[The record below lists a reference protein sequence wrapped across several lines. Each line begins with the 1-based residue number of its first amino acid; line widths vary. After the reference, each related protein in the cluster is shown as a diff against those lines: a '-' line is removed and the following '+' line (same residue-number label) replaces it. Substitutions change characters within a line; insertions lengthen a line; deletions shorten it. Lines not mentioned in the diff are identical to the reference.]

1 MAINCVKTLDTFDF
15 CATADQCCFA
25 NKQLLRQGVSPVW
38 FCGTL
43 LAMGLMSIN
52 RRQKL
57 VFIRERSMAESLYS
71 HLRHLPTTLTRD
83 SAKRGFRS
91 LWHGNLAVPILLLM
105 LLGMMILP
113 LPPILLD
120 AFFSFNIALSIVVLL
135 VSIYSLRPLDF
146 AVFPTILLVATLLR
160 LALNVASTRV
170 ILLEG
175 HNGGDA
181 AGKVIEAFGEVVI
194 GGNYAVGLV
203 VFIILMII
211 NFVVVT
217 KGAGRISEVSAR
229 FTLDAM
235 PGKQMAIDADLN
247 AGLIDQD
254 EARRRRAEV
263 SAEADFY
270 GSMDGASKFVRGD
283 SIAAILIL
291 FINIIAGLIVGIVQH
306 KLEFQ
311 DALEKYILLTIGDGL
326 VAQIP
331 GLLLATA
338 SAIIVTRVNTTQ
350 EMGSQV
356 FTQMFASPKAL
367 GVSAV
372 ILFIMGIIPGMPHFA
387 FIALALICAAL
398 AYVIHYRNSQPQP
411 VEEGAARVARPGMP
425 SAMPSASAPQTLPA
439 LEHRAPAGAGAE
451 VSEVS
456 WDDVSAV
463 DILGLEVGYRLIP
476 LVDKNQRGELLGR
489 IKGVRKKLSQDV
501 GFLVP
506 PVHIRDNLE
515 LMPNAY
521 RLTLMG
527 VSLGEGEVFPDKHL
541 AINPGQVFGTL
552 PGAKTKDPAFGLEA
566 IWIDESQKD
575 QAQTL
580 GYTVVDASTVV
591 ATHLNQIVQKHTHE
605 LLGHEEVQKWLDL
618 LADKSPKLV
627 EELVPGTLGINAL
640 LKVLQA
646 LLKEQVA
653 IRDRRSIAEALAAY
667 GDKSQD
673 IATLTGHVR
682 VALARQIVQ
691 NIVGAEPNI
700 PCITLDPSL
709 EHLLLQSVQ
718 QAQKAGADA
727 SAYIEPRLA
736 ERLNNALVKVAQ
748 KQEAQGKPQVLL
760 VAGPIRSLLA
770 NFVRF
775 NLPDMHVLGYNEVP
789 DNKQVTIEAS
799 VGADINKP

>member
-1 MAINCVKTLDTFDF
+1 MA
-15 CATADQCCFA
+15 Q
-25 NKQLLRQGVSPVW
+25 
-38 FCGTL
+38 
-43 LAMGLMSIN
+43 SI
-52 RRQKL
+52 
-57 VFIRERSMAESLYS
+57 FS
-71 HLRHLPTTLTRD
+71 HLRSLPNTMTRD
-83 SAKRGFRS
+83 SAAAGFRG
-91 LWHGNLAVPILLLM
+91 LWHGNLSVPILLLM

-113 LPPILLD
+113 LPPFLLD

-135 VSIYSLRPLDF
+135 VSIYSRRPLDF

-175 HNGGDA
+175 HKGGDA

-211 NFVVVT
+211 NFIVVT

-254 EARRRRAEV
+254 EARKRRIEV
-263 SAEADFY
+263 AAEADFY

-283 SIAAILIL
+283 SIAGILIL
-291 FINIIAGLIVGIVQH
+291 FINVIGGLIVGMVQH
-306 KLEFQ
+306 HLEFQ
-311 DALEKYILLTIGDGL
+311 DALEKYVLLTIGDGL

-331 GLLLATA
+331 SLLLATA

-350 EMGSQV
+350 DMGSQV

-372 ILFIMGIIPGMPHFA
+372 ILFIMGSIPGMPHVA
-387 FIALALICAAL
+387 FLGLAVICGAL
-398 AYVIHYRNSQPQP
+398 AYYIHFKSQQGEV
-411 VEEGAARVARPGMP
+411 VEEGPSMGLPPRPAGGGGP
-425 SAMPSASAPQTLPA
+425 SGPGPGGSHLPA
-439 LEHRAPAGAGAE
+439 IEHRGGGQAE
-451 VSEVS
+451 TVEVS
-456 WDDVSAV
+456 WDDVTAV

-489 IKGVRKKLSQDV
+489 IKGVRKKMSQDL

-506 PVHIRDNLE
+506 AVHIRDNLE
-515 LMPNAY
+515 LMPSAY
-521 RLTLMG
+521 RITLMG
-527 VSLGEGEVFPDKHL
+527 VALGEGEVFPDRHM
-541 AINPGQVFGTL
+541 AINPGQVFGPL
-552 PGAKTKDPAFGLEA
+552 PGAKTQDPAFGLEA
-566 IWIDESQKD
+566 IWIDESLKD

-591 ATHLNQIVQKHTHE
+591 ATHLNQIIQKHTHE

-618 LADKSPKLV
+618 LAEKSPKLV
-627 EELVPGTLGINAL
+627 EELVPGTISLNAL

-653 IRDRRSIAEALAAY
+653 IRDRRSIAEALAAS
-667 GDKSQD
+667 GEKSQD
-673 IATLTGHVR
+673 IATLTSHAR

-691 NIVGAEPNI
+691 NIVGSDVSI
-700 PCITLDPSL
+700 PCITLEPSL
-709 EHLLLQSVQ
+709 EHLLLQSYQ

-727 SAYIEPRLA
+727 GSFIEPRLA
-736 ERLNNALVKVAQ
+736 ERLNNSLVRAAQ

-760 VAGPIRSLLA
+760 VAAPIRAMLA
-770 NFVRF
+770 GFVRY
-775 NLPDMHVLGYNEVP
+775 NLPDMHVLAYNEVP
-789 DNKQVTIEAS
+789 DNKQITIEAT
-799 VGADINKP
+799 VGAEARP